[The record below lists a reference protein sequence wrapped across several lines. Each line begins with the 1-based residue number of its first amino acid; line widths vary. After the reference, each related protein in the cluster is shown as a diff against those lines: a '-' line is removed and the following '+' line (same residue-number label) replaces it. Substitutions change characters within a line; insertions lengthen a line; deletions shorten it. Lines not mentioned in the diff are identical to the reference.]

1 MLKAYRIWGNY
12 YNYTEERET
21 HSVEGVWG
29 ILYVGNNT
37 ESEFGSHRRVQ
48 RFFFLKGYITETN
61 IVFKSLKEINFKE
74 IVRSMMCF
82 EDV

>member
-1 MLKAYRIWGNY
+1 MLKAYRIWGKY

-21 HSVEGVWG
+21 HSIEGVWG

-37 ESEFGSHRRVQ
+37 EFEFERPQKGSKIL
-48 RFFFLKGYITETN
+48 FLKGYITETN

-74 IVRSMMCF
+74 IVRSMCF

>member
-1 MLKAYRIWGNY
+1 M
-12 YNYTEERET
+12 
-21 HSVEGVWG
+21 
-29 ILYVGNNT
+29 GNNT